1 MLNFEN
7 NCPVKETD
15 SLPNSKGGSMKETDS
30 LPNSKGGSGLRDP
43 CSHFTDEETQA
54 PEREGLVLSLS
65 EKRPE
70 SKVLVIQQD
79 LPLICIDFCSVKHSA
94 SDVAAESPDFLRPAF
109 KPITHHGAD
118 IDLLFHFVVLGKS
131 HFDLCHSR
139 DISQGGT
146 APRTWPVRQLC
157 WGAAFTGD
165 TRLACLSCSPEKPAL
180 PDMLTCYH
188 PDRKDPAVK
197 PRMTETCRWEPDCRT
212 FPQEEPPVLRIW
224 LLSATYLRV
233 V

>member
-1 MLNFEN
+1 MLNSEN
-7 NCPVKETD
+7 NCPV
-15 SLPNSKGGSMKETDS
+15 KETDS

-54 PEREGLVLSLS
+54 PEMEGLVLSLGS

-109 KPITHHGAD
+109 KPITHHRAD

-139 DISQGGT
+139 DIS
-146 APRTWPVRQLC
+146 
-157 WGAAFTGD
+157 
-165 TRLACLSCSPEKPAL
+165 
-180 PDMLTCYH
+180 
-188 PDRKDPAVK
+188 
-197 PRMTETCRWEPDCRT
+197 
-212 FPQEEPPVLRIW
+212 
-224 LLSATYLRV
+224 
-233 V
+233 